1 MGKGE
6 HEDHHVGH
14 SEDAT
19 IHPVMAT
26 EVRSTTLL
34 AKSRNLNGVRYGL
47 LWRSD
52 PTYLVT
58 SLLDMLDVDKIG

>member
-34 AKSRNLNGVRYGL
+34 AKSRNLNVFLYVL
-47 LWRSD
+47 L
-52 PTYLVT
+52 
-58 SLLDMLDVDKIG
+58 

>member
-34 AKSRNLNGVRYGL
+34 AKSQCFSVCF
-47 LWRSD
+47 
-52 PTYLVT
+52 TVT
-58 SLLDMLDVDKIG
+58 F